1 MRSIVTGAA
10 GFIGSHLINSLTE
23 KGYETIGIDIFG
35 KPFTESSTSFGS
47 FRNIKSL
54 NCNVLPLDISSDDF
68 IRLLVDF
75 QPDYIFH
82 LAADSNTLS
91 KNEFEIIRNNTLS
104 YRNILAYSDK
114 SNCKIVYASSA
125 SIYGTKSKEKYF
137 SETDS
142 KPAPENPYAF
152 SKYQME
158 IMSKNSN
165 AIGLRLFNVFG
176 PNEIYKKTTSSVSSQ
191 IYSSYL
197 QNKEFLLFED
207 SKETFRDFIY
217 IDDVIKAFIEAA
229 KKGEGIYNVCTGIP
243 RSFQD
248 IYDSIAKVVNLPP
261 PKYKKNP
268 INFGYQKYTCG
279 STKRIKSLIPNFNPN
294 TLEEGIKK
302 MIDNF

>member
-1 MRSIVTGAA
+1 
-10 GFIGSHLINSLTE
+10 
-23 KGYETIGIDIFG
+23 
-35 KPFTESSTSFGS
+35 
-47 FRNIKSL
+47 
-54 NCNVLPLDISSDDF
+54 
-68 IRLLVDF
+68 
-75 QPDYIFH
+75 
-82 LAADSNTLS
+82 
-91 KNEFEIIRNNTLS
+91 
-104 YRNILAYSDK
+104 
-114 SNCKIVYASSA
+114 
-125 SIYGTKSKEKYF
+125 
-137 SETDS
+137 
-142 KPAPENPYAF
+142 
-152 SKYQME
+152 ME

-279 STKRIKSLIPNFNPN
+279 STKRIKSLIPNFKPN